1 MVAYTEQ
8 RCAAIVNEA
17 DEHSHCRN
25 VLLLSSVGSC
35 SQASGSTSLH
45 AGKSY
50 LEYPTVSRVLRR
62 FREEFGGLDPEYFAD
77 MLALMGDASDNVPG
91 VKGLGPKTAL
101 PLLLQFGTVE
111 ALLDRVDEV
120 CVSCGIAA
128 AQ

>member
-1 MVAYTEQ
+1 
-8 RCAAIVNEA
+8 
-17 DEHSHCRN
+17 
-25 VLLLSSVGSC
+25 
-35 SQASGSTSLH
+35 
-45 AGKSY
+45 
-50 LEYPTVSRVLRR
+50 LRR

-120 CVSCGIAA
+120 CPSLACHSPSNRSCV
-128 AQ
+128 AQQEREA